1 MNVTKDVIQDLVVV
15 YLSGEASADT
25 RSLVEEYLAQ
35 NPEMAERVKG
45 AQAFTV
51 PQAAPP
57 PSLERRALD
66 RTRQLLGRRNL
77 LLWLAMFLSYLPLSF
92 SFTPGEQTVHFH
104 FLDKPAIAL
113 ALLPLGLAGWAVFLY
128 TCRQLHATGLEPV
141 KSWKRRF
148 LWWLGGV
155 AASVPLVT
163 VLAVVTG
170 WPRLY
175 NFLPVCGVI
184 SLVIGEKLGQLA
196 EHRPDPPI
204 SLFGSK

>member
-1 MNVTKDVIQDLVVV
+1 MNVTNDVIQDLVVV

-25 RSLVEEYLAQ
+25 RCLVEEYLAQ

-66 RTRQLLGRRNL
+66 RTRQLLGRKSF
-77 LLWLAMFLSYLPLSF
+77 LLWFAMLLSYLPLSF
-92 SFTPGEQTVHFH
+92 SYTTGEKTVHFL

-128 TCRQLHATGLEPV
+128 TCRQLHATGLEPA
-141 KSWKRRF
+141 KSWKRRL
-148 LWWLGGV
+148 LWWLGGIAAALPLLTVISV
-155 AASVPLVT
+155 A
-163 VLAVVTG
+163 TG
-170 WPRLY
+170 SPRLY
-175 NFLPVCGVI
+175 YYVPLGGLI
-184 SLVIGEKLGQLA
+184 TLLIGEMVGQIA
-196 EHRPDPPI
+196 KPSPKPPI
-204 SLFGSK
+204 SPFGPK

>member
-66 RTRQLLGRRNL
+66 RTRQLLSRKSF
-77 LLWLAMFLSYLPLSF
+77 LLWFAMILSYLPLSF
-92 SFTPGEQTVHFH
+92 SYTTGEKSVQFL
-104 FLDKPAIAL
+104 FLDKPVFAL
-113 ALLPLGLAGWAVFLY
+113 ALLPLGLAGWAAFLY
-128 TCRQLHATGLEPV
+128 TCRQLQATGLEPA
-141 KSWKRRF
+141 KSWKRRS
-148 LWWLGGV
+148 LWWLGGMAV
-155 AASVPLVT
+155 AVPLFT
-163 VLAVVTG
+163 VIAVATG
-170 WPRLY
+170 WSRLY
-175 NFLPVCGVI
+175 YYVPLAGLIAIFV
-184 SLVIGEKLGQLA
+184 GEMFGQIA
-196 EHRPDPPI
+196 KPSPKPPI
-204 SLFGSK
+204 SLLGSK